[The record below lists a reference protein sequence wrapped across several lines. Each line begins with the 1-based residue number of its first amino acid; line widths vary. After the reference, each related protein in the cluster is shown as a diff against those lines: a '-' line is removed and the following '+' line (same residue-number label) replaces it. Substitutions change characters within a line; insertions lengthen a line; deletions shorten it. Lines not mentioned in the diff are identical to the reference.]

1 MLFDLQSDSLNTF
14 LPGAS
19 YGMLWLV
26 LLFNVAMAA
35 ALARLLLRVRNR
47 WDEAAPVP
55 ADPAKPSA
63 VPVPPPVSAPPP
75 ADTALRAAGKARSN
89 GARHEGESNIRTV
102 RTPPESPRSRN
113 GSGHQMALRYPAL
126 PRSRRLDTVSVII
139 PTADSPDLLLTCLS
153 TLRQA
158 QGYLGLEILCVFSEP
173 ARQSQPICSRYDAR
187 MLQAKGPFCFS
198 KSTNLGLRHATAP
211 ACLLLN
217 NDVTWHR
224 HGDLERLVRRL
235 EQHPELAALGPVSDN
250 IGSEHQKRDGPDP
263 AGGLIDPRYALIGHC
278 VLFRRELLEGVGNFD
293 EAFQNYGYDEVDW
306 FWRLRRQ
313 GYRWAVD
320 ETVWVHHAGTA
331 SFSSSDVRD
340 GIGQSRALFTRKWDV
355 DPIAPGVWDW
365 PAPLVSIVMSS
376 HNCGPWLDRCMQ
388 SIRACGLTDYEVVV
402 ADDGSTD
409 ETVSI
414 LRRWSSLLPLKFAAF
429 SKAENVAR
437 AKNRALRMASGRYIA
452 LMDADDEIH
461 PDRIPL
467 LFAALRDTG
476 ADFAY
481 GGFEIRRTFGEEQ
494 HAVISAA
501 RWDAE
506 QYATTETNWVCP
518 CATLYRRSVLEAG
531 LLFDESLPA
540 FEDYE
545 WVLATSRAG
554 FRITAVP
561 GPPCHIYHQRG
572 NTTLNSYEWLAL
584 RDGIRAKHALPQ
596 PPATLADNGRFAHE
610 EKNGAS
616 TFRHPGQ

>member
-1 MLFDLQSDSLNTF
+1 MLFDPQHALLSTV
-14 LPGAS
+14 LPGSS
-19 YGMLWLV
+19 YGVLWLV

-35 ALARLLLRVRNR
+35 ALARLLLRVRSR
-47 WDEAAPVP
+47 WDDAAPVA

-63 VPVPPPVSAPPP
+63 VPMAAPESAQAP
-75 ADTALRAAGKARSN
+75 AGSVVRASGRARSQD
-89 GARHEGESNIRTV
+89 ARREGDGGIRAV
-102 RTPPESPRSRN
+102 RTPPDLPRSPH
-113 GSGHQMALRYPAL
+113 GSGPRPIPTYPAL
-126 PRSRRLDTVSVII
+126 PRSRRLDAVSVII

-158 QGYLGLEILCVFSEP
+158 QGYLGLQILCVFSEK

-187 MLQAKGPFCFS
+187 VLQAKGPFCFS
-198 KSTNLGLRHATAP
+198 KSVNLGLRHATEP
-211 ACLLLN
+211 VCLLLN

-250 IGSEHQKRDGPDP
+250 IGSERQRRDGPHP
-263 AGGLIDPRYALIGHC
+263 GGGLIDPRYALIGHC
-278 VLFRRELLEGVGNFD
+278 VLFRRELLEGVGYLD

-320 ETVWVHHAGTA
+320 ESVWVHHAGTA
-331 SFSSSDVRD
+331 SFSSTDVRD
-340 GIGQSRALFTRKWDV
+340 GIGRSRALFTRKWDV

-365 PAPLVSIVMSS
+365 PAPLVSIVISS
-376 HNCGPWLDRCMQ
+376 HNTGPWLDRCMQ

-414 LRRWSSLLPLKFAAF
+414 LQRWSTLLPLKFAAF

-452 LMDADDEIH
+452 LMDADDELH

-476 ADFAY
+476 ADLAY
-481 GGFEIRRTFGEEQ
+481 GGFEIRRTFGEER
-494 HAVISAA
+494 HVVISAA

-506 QYATTETNWVCP
+506 QYATAETNWVCP
-518 CATLYRRSVLEAG
+518 CATLYRRSILEAG

-572 NTTLNSYEWLAL
+572 NTTLNSYEWIAL
-584 RDGIRAKHALPQ
+584 RDGIRAKHAVRQ
-596 PPATLADNGRFAHE
+596 PSAALADSGQPAHE

-616 TFRHPGQ
+616 TFRYPSQ